1 MLKIL
6 REVGVEFML
15 FGILFL
21 TLGFVLVHVCPNP
34 FKRKK
39 KVEQTDYIDRKKQ
52 KEYMNFLF
60 YDGTEQDDIY

>member
-6 REVGVEFML
+6 REVGVKFML
-15 FGILFL
+15 IAILFL
-21 TLGFVLVHVCPNP
+21 TLGFVLGLICPNP
-34 FKRKK
+34 FKREI
-39 KVEQTDYIDRKKQ
+39 KVQDTDYIDRKKQ